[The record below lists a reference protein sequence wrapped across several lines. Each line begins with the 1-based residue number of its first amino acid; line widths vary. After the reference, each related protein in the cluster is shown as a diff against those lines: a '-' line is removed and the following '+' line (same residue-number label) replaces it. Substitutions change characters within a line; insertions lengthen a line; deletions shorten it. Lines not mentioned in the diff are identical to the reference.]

1 MYKLYVLVVCTSFMN
16 MLYLLVVYIVQIA
29 IKVQFSFKLF
39 YFHILEI
46 FKFGIKRMSEH

>member
-29 IKVQFSFKLF
+29 IKVQFSFKALLLS
-39 YFHILEI
+39 YFGNLQIWHQKNE
-46 FKFGIKRMSEH
+46 